1 MGPAKEGAKGMRA
14 SMKWGAIGASAAA
27 ILLSG
32 IVGGVAQDKAELI
45 KARQDF
51 MKAQGADVK
60 AISDYA
66 KGQGDKAA
74 AEKAIDDLIA
84 RNPKIVDQFPEG
96 TSATDFP
103 GKTHAKPELWTDW
116 DKAKMIPAAL
126 LEQEKKL
133 KEVIATGD
141 AKAVADQ
148 LGATGKAGCGAC
160 HNAYRLPLT

>member
-1 MGPAKEGAKGMRA
+1 MRK
-14 SMKWGAIGASAAA
+14 SMKWGAIGAGAAA

-32 IVGGVAQDKAELI
+32 VVAGVAQDKMGAVT
-45 KARQDF
+45 ARQDF
-51 MKAQGADVK
+51 MKAQGGDVK

-66 KGQGDKAA
+66 KGQGDKAKA
-74 AEKAIDDLIA
+74 TAAIDDLIA
-84 RNPKIVDQFPEG
+84 RNPKILDQFPAG

-103 GKTHAKPELWTDW
+103 GKTYAKPDIWTDM
-116 DKAKMIPAAL
+116 DKFKMIPAAL
-126 LEQEKKL
+126 LTQETKL

-160 HNAYRLPLT
+160 HTTYRLPLPK